1 MKRRT
6 NLKTIA
12 AVATLGLASVL
23 AHAGPED
30 QFTKYPVGIE
40 IGGVTVGAIADSGG
54 TTTISFDDAKRMG
67 FLDANGDPDFPAD
80 GTQRMGGT
88 GGGSVTCHIFRNIT
102 IKVQPRKADGTAN
115 GPAREINVTVFV
127 PKKPSE
133 QTGANDAEKNK
144 KTKSVPT
151 KIGANVCGATIDGH
165 KLDFTDVATNDPK
178 KNKRSTGWRQLNGG
192 GGGGGGDGGADK
204 RAPVQEDDNYEDEAV
219 FEPHLNDLLI
229 NDVPIQFV
237 QLNLAPV
244 SCMGQQAAQQ
254 LGLEMMGPEV
264 LDFENHQILFHAGL
278 TDILPDQQNE
288 LILPMGRC
296 HVAIPTLEG
305 DPVVLEP
312 VRVFVLPQSDPWLVA
327 LGGNA
332 LVPPQ
337 TSMWL
342 DSHTHQLFWDL
353 DFRCPGDFNAD
364 GVVNTLDVLE
374 FLNAWS
380 ARLPE
385 ADVNGDGVVNTL
397 DVIDFLNDWTSG
409 CE

>member
-1 MKRRT
+1 MKPRT
-6 NLKTIA
+6 NIRTIA
-12 AVATLGLASVL
+12 AITTLTLASVL

-30 QFTKYPVGIE
+30 QFTKYPVGVS

-54 TTTISFDDAKRMG
+54 TTTISFEDAKRMG
-67 FLDANGDPDFPAD
+67 FLDANGDPEFEAD
-80 GTQRMGGT
+80 GTQNMGGT
-88 GGGSVTCHIFRNIT
+88 GGGSVTCHIFRNIDVT
-102 IKVQPRKADGTAN
+102 VQPRNADGTAN
-115 GPAREINVTVFV
+115 GPARTIKVTVFV

-133 QTGANDAEKNK
+133 QTGDNNAEKEK

-192 GGGGGGDGGADK
+192 GGGGGGGADR
-204 RAPVQEDDNYEDEAV
+204 RAPIQEDDNYEDEAV
-219 FEPHLNDLLI
+219 FEPHLDNLLI
-229 NDVPIQFV
+229 NDVPIQIV

-264 LDFENHQILFHAGL
+264 LDFENHQILFMAGL
-278 TDILPDQQNE
+278 TDILPDQNEE

-305 DPVVLEP
+305 DPIQLQP
-312 VRVFVLPQSDPWLVA
+312 VRVFVLPQGNPGLVA

-342 DSHTHQLFWDL
+342 DSDTHQLFWDL
-353 DFRCPGDFNAD
+353 DFRCPGDFNGD
-364 GVVNTLDVLE
+364 GVVNTLDVLD

-380 ARLPE
+380 AGLAE
-385 ADVNGDGVVNTL
+385 ADINGDGLVNTL
-397 DVIDFLNDWTSG
+397 DVLDFLNAWTSA
-409 CE
+409 CD

>member
-1 MKRRT
+1 MKTRT
-6 NLKTIA
+6 NIKTLAVVA
-12 AVATLGLASVL
+12 ALGLASAL

-30 QFTKYPVGIE
+30 QFTKYPVGIS
-40 IGGVTVGAIADSGG
+40 IAGVSVGAIADSGG
-54 TTTISFDDAKRMG
+54 TTTISFEDAKRMQ
-67 FLDANGDPDFPAD
+67 FLDAAGDPIGTPD

-88 GGGSVTCHIFRNIT
+88 GGGSVTCHIFRDVAVT
-102 IKVQPRKADGTAN
+102 VQPRNADGTAN
-115 GPAREINVTVFV
+115 GPARTITVTIFV
-127 PKKPSE
+127 PKKPGD
-133 QTGANDAEKNK
+133 QTGGNDAEKTK

-165 KLDFTDVATNDPK
+165 KLDFTDVATNVPT
-178 KNKRSTGWRQLNGG
+178 KNNRSTGWRQADGG
-192 GGGGGGDGGADK
+192 GGNGGADK
-204 RAPVQEDDNYEDEAV
+204 RAPIQEDDNYEDEAV
-219 FEPHLNDLLI
+219 FEPHLDNLLI
-229 NDVPIQFV
+229 NDVPIQLV

-296 HVAIPTLEG
+296 LVEIPTLGG

-312 VRVFVLPQSDPWLVA
+312 VRVFVLPQGDPWLVA

-342 DSHTHQLFWDL
+342 DSDTHQLFWDF

-380 ARLPE
+380 AQLPE
-385 ADVNGDGVVNTL
+385 ADVNGDGLINTL
-397 DVIDFLNDWTSG
+397 DVLEFLNAWTAG